1 MKRCALLMAVFA
13 LLTGVSVTRALAP
26 LHGFGVVYFTPGSAH
41 RLAAAGRHLNSAG
54 GGTALPGQARGAG
67 AAHQDLNDRGTF
79 EIFSAGK
86 NIGTEQFDIRAR
98 PNQIEAQGD
107 VDLRI
112 EQNGKTVEVRTSSNL
127 LLDALL
133 DPLSYTWNQKGAR
146 SSQLNIDF
154 RVRPARAR
162 YRTVTGQDDRRDFK
176 LEKAV
181 VVLDDNALHQY
192 QLALARYDEG
202 KSGTQTFPAFVP
214 QEALPGVITLSFVGP
229 ESVTVNGDQRTLRRF
244 LLTTELAQISL
255 WVDDQGRLQMVSAP
269 GAQYEAV
276 RKIR

>member
-1 MKRCALLMAVFA
+1 
-13 LLTGVSVTRALAP
+13 
-26 LHGFGVVYFTPGSAH
+26 
-41 RLAAAGRHLNSAG
+41 
-54 GGTALPGQARGAG
+54 
-67 AAHQDLNDRGTF
+67 
-79 EIFSAGK
+79 
-86 NIGTEQFDIRAR
+86 
-98 PNQIEAQGD
+98 
-107 VDLRI
+107 
-112 EQNGKTVEVRTSSNL
+112 
-127 LLDALL
+127 
-133 DPLSYTWNQKGAR
+133 
-146 SSQLNIDF
+146 
-154 RVRPARAR
+154 
-162 YRTVTGQDDRRDFK
+162 
-176 LEKAV
+176 